1 MSPVSAVC
9 GERYLGPVDWPHQ
22 LRAWTLE
29 DCGRDIGSLI
39 TVVMEADT
47 EEQVVGPVSQIKAS
61 VCSVVLC

>member
-1 MSPVSAVC
+1 MSEVC

-29 DCGRDIGSLI
+29 DCGQDIGSLI

-61 VCSVVLC
+61 QSIVSRLSG

>member
-47 EEQVVGPVSQIKAS
+47 EEQVEGGE
-61 VCSVVLC
+61 CSK